1 MPKNLPPPQE
11 KSDIGAAQQTDIDAK
26 AVKEQVLSAINE
38 FKVNPMTL
46 INLGQMAE
54 QAIGNKALY
63 PMVQDAAISNGLA
76 DKEDFKPGIDY
87 QMLAVFA
94 TVARMTKQMLESG
107 ELRG

>member
-11 KSDIGAAQQTDIDAK
+11 KSNIGAVQQSEPDIDS
-26 AVKEQVLSAINE
+26 VKEQVLTAINE
-38 FKVNPMTL
+38 FNINPMVL

-94 TVARMTKQMLESG
+94 TVARIAKQMIQSG